1 MQPSTASSSSA
12 WREKSRKR
20 LEADANIVGLR
31 ALEGRDPRDHICMIL
46 GRPTLWLILTYELST
61 GTIWPGFSTVQ
72 KAGVNR
78 FKYLQI
84 YGRAAKCEPQCKMKR
99 AVAYGWRA
107 SILPFVCQERLE
119 EDVLC
124 VIFEE
129 DWRPWQTAGNEE
141 DDPRNC
147 DATRCLGVIRSMVS
161 LFNVAAQQDANC
173 GLIWYSW
180 EGQLKRKRLPRH
192 GLMAIGL
199 TVGKARQMKVEV
211 DRDKGD
217 LGHFDVWMLNWIN
230 RTEPVTS
237 VFVRPPFGGYY
248 SHQSGCDASFKDGEE
263 RVCDWKKCFQME
275 DHTKVDLVNFKDTY
289 KQLPWLP
296 FSPVHYIS
304 RVAREEAQ
312 LDEGTRP
319 ASKRQK
325 RQLRRVRQLQERR
338 VGGDA
343 ARETRPGQMRISQAE
358 RGELKDVM
366 AKGLVWKKQKTGDGS

>member
-1 MQPSTASSSSA
+1 MASSSSS
-12 WREKSRKR
+12 WKKQSRKR
-20 LEADANIVGLR
+20 LKADANKVGMR
-31 ALEGRDPRDHICMIL
+31 ALKGRNVKDDICVIL
-46 GRPTLWLILTYELST
+46 GRPTLWLILTYEGSA

-72 KAGVNR
+72 EESGGS
-78 FKYLQI
+78 FKFQRI
-84 YGRAAKCEPQCKMKR
+84 YGRAAKEEPKCDMQE
-99 AVAYGWRA
+99 AVAYGWREC
-107 SILPFVCQERLE
+107 ILPWICQESLE

-124 VIFEE
+124 VLLEE
-129 DWRPWQTAGNEE
+129 DWRPWRTEENDE
-141 DDPRNC
+141 DDARNC
-147 DATRCLGVIRSMVS
+147 DANLCLAVIRSMVS
-161 LFNVAAQQDANC
+161 LFNAAAHHDSNC

-180 EGQLKRKRLPRH
+180 EGEKKGKRLPRH

>member
-1 MQPSTASSSSA
+1 MASSSSS
-12 WREKSRKR
+12 WKEESRNR
-20 LEADANIVGLR
+20 LEAAADTDGLR
-31 ALEGRDPRDHICMIL
+31 ALKGRNVNDDICVIL
-46 GRPTLWLILTYELST
+46 GRPTLWLILTYEGSA

-72 KAGVNR
+72 EESGGS
-78 FKYLQI
+78 FKFQRI
-84 YGRAAKCEPQCKMKR
+84 YGRAAKEEPKCDMQE

-161 LFNVAAQQDANC
+161 LFNAAAHHDSNC

-180 EGQLKRKRLPRH
+180 EGEKKGKRLPRH

-248 SHQSGCDASFKDGEE
+248 SHQSGCEPSFKDGED
-263 RVCDWKKCFQME
+263 RHCDWDKCFQMQ
-275 DHTKVDLVNFKDTY
+275 DRQKIDLVNFKDTW
-289 KQLPWLP
+289 KQLKLLP
-296 FSPVHYIS
+296 FSLVDYIS
-304 RVAREEAQ
+304 KVVREEPQ
-312 LDEGTRP
+312 LDTMKRP
-319 ASKRQK
+319 ASKRGK
-325 RQLRRVRQLQERR
+325 RQLRRVRQLEERR
-338 VGGDA
+338 VDGDGA
-343 ARETRPGQMRISQAE
+343 TETVAGQMHMSSADD
-358 RGELKDVM
+358 GELTDVM
-366 AKGLVWKKQKTGDGS
+366 AKAPPRKKRNPGTDLEL